1 MEMERRAWVIQLS
14 RKVNLKI
21 YITRNLEIG
30 AKPISIWKRLA
41 YESYHAVA
49 INKGAAGIDNQTLLD
64 FEKDLKNNLYKI
76 WNRLSSGSYFPPAV
90 KEVLIPKRTGGER
103 PLGIPTIS
111 DRIAQTVI
119 KKLIEADIDKLF
131 SEDSYGYRQGK
142 SAHDALKQC
151 RKRCWQKA
159 WVIDLD
165 IKGFFDNI
173 DHDLLMLAV
182 DRVVEEKWI
191 KRYIQRWLKAN
202 VYR

>member
-1 MEMERRAWVIQLS
+1 MLCA
-14 RKVNLKI
+14 
-21 YITRNLEIG
+21 
-30 AKPISIWKRLA
+30 
-41 YESYHAVA
+41 
-49 INKGAAGIDNQTLLD
+49 
-64 FEKDLKNNLYKI
+64 DLKNNLYKI

-151 RKRCWQKA
+151 RK
-159 WVIDLD
+159 
-165 IKGFFDNI
+165 
-173 DHDLLMLAV
+173 
-182 DRVVEEKWI
+182 
-191 KRYIQRWLKAN
+191 
-202 VYR
+202 